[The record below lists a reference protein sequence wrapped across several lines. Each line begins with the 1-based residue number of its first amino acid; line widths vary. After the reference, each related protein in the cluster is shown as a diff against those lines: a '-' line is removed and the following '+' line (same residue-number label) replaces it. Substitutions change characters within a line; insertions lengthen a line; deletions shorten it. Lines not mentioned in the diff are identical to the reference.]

1 MALWIFLFELG
12 WITSLM
18 TSSGLKI
25 GQILK
30 SSYLRQFLSYSI
42 ETKTEMQRWLWDI
55 ILFWLTSGVTSG
67 LTLNFDIK
75 MAAILKMPKYYMQ
88 LQFDIRY
95 EKIVPNYARKSIFRG
110 DDVIHDVTGWP
121 QSRPSLFLYKWNMNI
136 FRDNWKTNKGII
148 IKLGVHMYPW
158 ILASTQSPDCPF
170 NDLLLADFLQIEF
183 LRKSI
188 NNLPRKC
195 FWMQYLQN
203 GIHFFYLNL
212 LTHCGLMMP
221 YGGLKAPS
229 HYLNHSSVRSNDTHL
244 RTIS

>member
-18 TSSGLKI
+18 TSSCLKI

-42 ETKTEMQRWLWDI
+42 ETKTEMQRWSWDI
-55 ILFWLTSGVTSG
+55 ILLWLTSGVTSG

-110 DDVIHDVTGWP
+110 HDVIHDVTGWP

-170 NDLLLADFLQIEF
+170 NLVLLCWLSISNCGIFKSSMCTQCHLDILYWSWLYPIDEF
-183 LRKSI
+183 LD
-188 NNLPRKC
+188 
-195 FWMQYLQN
+195 
-203 GIHFFYLNL
+203 
-212 LTHCGLMMP
+212 
-221 YGGLKAPS
+221 
-229 HYLNHSSVRSNDTHL
+229 DTWQ
-244 RTIS
+244 IWYWAE

>member
-18 TSSGLKI
+18 TSSDLKI

-88 LQFDIRY
+88 LQFDIKY

-136 FRDNWKTNKGII
+136 FRDDWKTNKGII

-170 NDLLLADFLQIEF
+170 SYVFCNS
-183 LRKSI
+183 SI
-188 NNLPRKC
+188 QLYNIAG
-195 FWMQYLQN
+195 QYLRWKN
-203 GIHFFYLNL
+203 I
-212 LTHCGLMMP
+212 C
-221 YGGLKAPS
+221 
-229 HYLNHSSVRSNDTHL
+229 
-244 RTIS
+244 

>member
-18 TSSGLKI
+18 TSSCLKI

-55 ILFWLTSGVTSG
+55 ILLWLTSGVTSG

-95 EKIVPNYARKSIFRG
+95 EKIVQNYARKSIFRG
-110 DDVIHDVTGWP
+110 HDVIHDVTGWP

-158 ILASTQSPDCPF
+158 ILASTQLPDCPF
-170 NDLLLADFLQIEF
+170 ICYVLIC
-183 LRKSI
+183 RKPC
-188 NNLPRKC
+188 NLFVWSRC
-195 FWMQYLQN
+195 NQTF
-203 GIHFFYLNL
+203 
-212 LTHCGLMMP
+212 GL
-221 YGGLKAPS
+221 
-229 HYLNHSSVRSNDTHL
+229 
-244 RTIS
+244 I

>member
-42 ETKTEMQRWLWDI
+42 ETKTEMQRWLWVI
-55 ILFWLTSGVTSG
+55 FLLWLTSAITSG
-67 LTLNFDIK
+67 KKVSCNVK

-88 LQFDIRY
+88 LQFDITY
-95 EKIVPNYARKSIFRG
+95 EKIVPNYARKSIFHG

-170 NDLLLADFLQIEF
+170 N
-183 LRKSI
+183 
-188 NNLPRKC
+188 
-195 FWMQYLQN
+195 
-203 GIHFFYLNL
+203 
-212 LTHCGLMMP
+212 
-221 YGGLKAPS
+221 
-229 HYLNHSSVRSNDTHL
+229 
-244 RTIS
+244 